1 MKMIVFYILLLSLFS
16 CKPTITIINKNQ
28 TDVDLTIM
36 DTLDISGVCFQ
47 IDQPL
52 NKNPFLTSE
61 NCGFNKKYY
70 QRRLTKN
77 AKKINATHIVV
88 LQNPDSVKC
97 TIEYYLRNKAQ
108 LID

>member
-1 MKMIVFYILLLSLFS
+1 MKLIVSYIFLFSLFS
-16 CKPTITIINKNQ
+16 CKPTITIIHKNQ
-28 TDVDLTIM
+28 TDVDFAKM

-47 IDQPL
+47 IDRPL
-52 NKNPFLTSE
+52 NKNPLLTSE

-70 QRRLTKN
+70 QRRLTKK
-77 AKKINATHIVV
+77 AKKINATHVIV
-88 LQNPDSVKC
+88 LQNPDSIKC